1 MNIPFSPPDIT
12 EHEIQLVTEALR
24 SGWITTGPKTKE
36 FEKNLAHYI
45 GTSKVVCLNS
55 ATAAMEMTLRVLGI
69 GVGDE
74 VIVPAYTYTATCSV
88 ICHVGAIP
96 VIADISEASH
106 EMDYDSLDKLFT
118 EKTKAVMPVDLAGVI
133 CNYDKIYDCIERNKN
148 KFKPRNELQERFGR
162 VMVVADCAHGFGAS
176 RNGKQAGMFADF
188 TCFSFHAVKNL
199 TTAEGGAVTWKHQD
213 FIDDEALY
221 KEYMNI
227 SLHGQ
232 TKDALNKTKPGM
244 WEYDIVSPA
253 YKCNMT
259 DLQAAIGL
267 AQLERYDKMLD
278 RRHEIIDIYDD
289 YLSKYDVKLLNHK
302 DESHRSSGHLYFM
315 RVSDIGENER
325 NILIEKFAEK
335 GVATNVHYKPLPMLT
350 AYKNMGFDINNYQ
363 NAFNAYKN
371 EITMPLYSRL
381 TDEQVY
387 YITDCIKDVLK
398 EYKLDFA

>member
-1 MNIPFSPPDIT
+1 
-12 EHEIQLVTEALR
+12 
-24 SGWITTGPKTKE
+24 
-36 FEKNLAHYI
+36 
-45 GTSKVVCLNS
+45 
-55 ATAAMEMTLRVLGI
+55 
-69 GVGDE
+69 
-74 VIVPAYTYTATCSV
+74 
-88 ICHVGAIP
+88 
-96 VIADISEASH
+96 
-106 EMDYDSLDKLFT
+106 
-118 EKTKAVMPVDLAGVI
+118 
-133 CNYDKIYDCIERNKN
+133 
-148 KFKPRNELQERFGR
+148 
-162 VMVVADCAHGFGAS
+162 
-176 RNGKQAGMFADF
+176 
-188 TCFSFHAVKNL
+188 
-199 TTAEGGAVTWKHQD
+199 
-213 FIDDEALY
+213 
-221 KEYMNI
+221 MNI